1 MHAHGRDIMPQLVI
15 CNKCGAILYK
25 NIELKSPDE
34 IVQSYDGKCP
44 NCGKKLSFIPKRV
57 QVKPLDETNQP
68 SPLEPENKRPSRKK
82 SWKKTKRR

>member
-1 MHAHGRDIMPQLVI
+1 MHADGRDIMPQLVI
-15 CNKCGAILYK
+15 CNKCGAILYD
-25 NIELKSPDE
+25 NIELKPPDE

-68 SPLEPENKRPSRKK
+68 SPLETENKGPSRKK
-82 SWKKTKRR
+82 SWKKTKA